1 MQPQFRTLPPGIEHY
16 SRRSDSLCHDR
27 GYRSPLDAPV
37 QLQDEKQVEND
48 IQCHRECQKP
58 ERSYRISHRTQHR
71 RIEIIDKRK
80 DNAAKDYPEVTAHHA
95 VNVLRHLQQTE
106 NGVQPYEYRHIQHA
120 RDRPY
125 QYERHENAAAQG
137 GMVSRTVMQ
146 REYRAAADRQTEKDG
161 DKEDHQRIRRP
172 YRRQCIR
179 TDALPYN
186 QRIGYVIALLQ
197 QRTRH
202 HRQGETQQRTRY
214 ATPGKV
220 SVP

>member
-1 MQPQFRTLPPGIEHY
+1 MGKKEEYKLKNEQF
-16 SRRSDSLCHDR
+16 
-27 GYRSPLDAPV
+27 
-37 QLQDEKQVEND
+37 LQN
-48 IQCHRECQKP
+48 
-58 ERSYRISHRTQHR
+58 
-71 RIEIIDKRK
+71 
-80 DNAAKDYPEVTAHHA
+80 
-95 VNVLRHLQQTE
+95 LR
-106 NGVQPYEYRHIQHA
+106 
-120 RDRPY
+120 
-125 QYERHENAAAQG
+125 
-137 GMVSRTVMQ
+137 
-146 REYRAAADRQTEKDG
+146 TEKDG

>member
-1 MQPQFRTLPPGIEHY
+1 
-16 SRRSDSLCHDR
+16 
-27 GYRSPLDAPV
+27 
-37 QLQDEKQVEND
+37 
-48 IQCHRECQKP
+48 
-58 ERSYRISHRTQHR
+58 
-71 RIEIIDKRK
+71 
-80 DNAAKDYPEVTAHHA
+80 
-95 VNVLRHLQQTE
+95 
-106 NGVQPYEYRHIQHA
+106 
-120 RDRPY
+120 
-125 QYERHENAAAQG
+125 
-137 GMVSRTVMQ
+137 MVSRTVMQ

-161 DKEDHQRIRRP
+161 DKEDHQRICRP
-172 YRRQCIR
+172 YCRQCIR

>member
-1 MQPQFRTLPPGIEHY
+1 
-16 SRRSDSLCHDR
+16 
-27 GYRSPLDAPV
+27 
-37 QLQDEKQVEND
+37 
-48 IQCHRECQKP
+48 
-58 ERSYRISHRTQHR
+58 
-71 RIEIIDKRK
+71 
-80 DNAAKDYPEVTAHHA
+80 
-95 VNVLRHLQQTE
+95 
-106 NGVQPYEYRHIQHA
+106 
-120 RDRPY
+120 
-125 QYERHENAAAQG
+125 
-137 GMVSRTVMQ
+137 MVSRTVMQ

-161 DKEDHQRIRRP
+161 DKEDHQRICRA

-186 QRIGYVIALLQ
+186 QRIGYIIALLQ